1 MGNGEDHVVP
11 SPTNVQENEFD
22 ESRLLTLLQQLETQT
37 PSIPDKVLEEIMS
50 SKGMRTDDV
59 RITRLVALAGQK
71 FLSDILDDVWRLNK
85 LKGSAQNSRSTKNK
99 DKKLELIIYILNFRM
114 NMLYTWLVKKVRKFI

>member
-1 MGNGEDHVVP
+1 MNGEDHVVP

-99 DKKLELIIYILNFRM
+99 DKKATLTTEDIKSALGQRGIQVNKPPYYI
-114 NMLYTWLVKKVRKFI
+114 